1 MSCDLKNTDL
11 EGGDDK
17 IDDDPTNDM
26 TIPEATVERA
36 SEVCKSIVPVS
47 SIYAA
52 NNGNNKEVQFDVTLT
67 HTSLL

>member
-26 TIPEATVERA
+26 TIPEASVE
-36 SEVCKSIVPVS
+36 
-47 SIYAA
+47 
-52 NNGNNKEVQFDVTLT
+52 Q
-67 HTSLL
+67 SL